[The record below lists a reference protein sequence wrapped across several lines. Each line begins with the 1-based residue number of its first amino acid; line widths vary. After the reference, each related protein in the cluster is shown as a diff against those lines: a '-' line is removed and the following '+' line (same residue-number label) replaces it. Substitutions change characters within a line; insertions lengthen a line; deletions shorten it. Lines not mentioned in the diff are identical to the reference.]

1 MANNTIFI
9 CSFYHE
15 KKKKKNHTLCHS
27 IFSLLILFLLL
38 PIFSYFYFHQLPCF
52 RTSASNNGIALRAC
66 ACAGAKLCL
75 RNIGARWP
83 LSVCR
88 TRATCCTRTARCALM
103 ACQYAYCA
111 LYAYWALYAP
121 SARARPV
128 KHQLLSQPNNHQF
141 YWMRKLLLYHTW
153 WWRTMIQT

>member
-52 RTSASNNGIALRAC
+52 RTSASNNGIALRARARRRKALLEKHRSALTAKRVLY
-66 ACAGAKLCL
+66 AC
-75 RNIGARWP
+75 
-83 LSVCR
+83 
-88 TRATCCTRTARCALM
+88 
-103 ACQYAYCA
+103 CA
-111 LYAYWALYAP
+111 LYGVPVRLLLAVRLL
-121 SARARPV
+121 SAVRAQRARYAGQAPAP
-128 KHQLLSQPNNHQF
+128 QPAQQPPILL
-141 YWMRKLLLYHTW
+141 MRKLLLYHTW
-153 WWRTMIQT
+153 WWRTMIKNNIKW